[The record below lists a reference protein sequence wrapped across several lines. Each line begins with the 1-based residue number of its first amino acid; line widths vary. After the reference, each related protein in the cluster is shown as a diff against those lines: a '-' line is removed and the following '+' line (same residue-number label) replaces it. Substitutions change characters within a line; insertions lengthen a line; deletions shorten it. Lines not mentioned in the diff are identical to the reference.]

1 MIAIASHAVL
11 TAVLFHLR
19 TLLACCGPGVLG
31 QLVSYLNYLWALMPS
46 FQINLTD
53 VILLI
58 PFGILSP
65 LATGFDHMV
74 IANGNA
80 MFKEF
85 AFHAST

>member
-1 MIAIASHAVL
+1 
-11 TAVLFHLR
+11 
-19 TLLACCGPGVLG
+19 
-31 QLVSYLNYLWALMPS
+31 MPS